1 MNILGIDLGSTQTC
15 AILAQTGD
23 DGLKIIGYGKT
34 KTQGI
39 KKGAIIDMTLAAK
52 SIERAVLNVV
62 VMSGVKRYDR
72 VVVSIS
78 GAYTK
83 GINSQGP
90 VSVNNGEIGIQEI
103 RRAVTQAV
111 HYANVPDEYEVIQVL
126 PYNFQVNETDCVID
140 PLGMN
145 AKRLVVQAHIVIA
158 KKSDIKNLKK
168 VVELAGL
175 RVDNIVL
182 SGYASAIACLSDS
195 EKELGAILI
204 DMGGGICDIVVYM
217 GNSIHFQHRFPIGS
231 SNITADLAQTLHTPL
246 NEAEQI
252 KLDWATLGEEGSL
265 VQVPTMGDERKMR
278 EYAAEVI
285 SDIIYAR
292 VNETLLALADWI
304 SATNATKNAGAGVV
318 LTGGFVK
325 LARFDEVAVAAFGD
339 KPTRVASA
347 RSDIV
352 SNFSE
357 IFDPENSCAI
367 GLCLYEAGY
376 FTPYEFDSNKKLRF
390 KGEEFE
396 ISTKPTYTPIGEE
409 EYDEYNDEDTNSRT
423 EVENE
428 PSNFNTPKEK
438 KRGIVSRIWDK
449 LTNQF

>member
-15 AILAQTGD
+15 AVLAQTGE
-23 DGLKIIGYGKT
+23 DGFKIIGYGKT

-52 SIERAVLNVV
+52 SIERAVLNVE
-62 VMSGVKRYDR
+62 VMSGIKRYDKI
-72 VVVSIS
+72 VVSIS

-83 GINSQGP
+83 GINSQG
-90 VSVNNGEIGIQEI
+90 VVNVNSEISIQEI
-103 RRAVTQAV
+103 RRAVALAE
-111 HYANVPDEYEVIQVL
+111 HNASVPNDYEAIQIL
-126 PYNFQVNETDCVID
+126 PYSFQVNDTDCVID

-168 VVELAGL
+168 VVELAGFAA
-175 RVDNIVL
+175 DNLVL

-217 GNSIHFQHRFPIGS
+217 GNSIHFQNRFPIGS
-231 SNITADLAQTLHTPL
+231 SNITSDLAQTLHTPL
-246 NEAEQI
+246 NEAEEI
-252 KLDWATLGEEGSL
+252 KLNWATLGEAGSL

-278 EYAAEVI
+278 EYATEVV

-304 SATNATKNAGAGVV
+304 SAENATKNAGAGVI

-339 KPTRVASA
+339 KSTRIASA
-347 RSDIV
+347 KDGII
-352 SNFSE
+352 SNFTE
-357 IFDPENSCAI
+357 VFDPENSCAI
-367 GLCLYEAGY
+367 GLCLYEAGF
-376 FTPYEFDSNKKLRF
+376 FTPYEIDSSKKLRF

-396 ISTKPTYTPIGEE
+396 LSSKPTFTPIGGDDDESDEE
-409 EYDEYNDEDTNSRT
+409 ENSRT
-423 EVENE
+423 EVAHEM
-428 PSNFNTPKEK
+428 SNFDTQKEK
-438 KRGIVSRIWDK
+438 KRGVVARLWDK

>member
-52 SIERAVLNVV
+52 SIERAVLNVE

-83 GINSQGP
+83 GINSQG
-90 VSVNNGEIGIQEI
+90 VVNVNSEISIQEI
-103 RRAVTQAV
+103 RRAVAQAE
-111 HYANVPDEYEVIQVL
+111 HNASVPNDYEAIQIL
-126 PYNFQVNETDCVID
+126 PYSFQVNDTDCVID

-168 VVELAGL
+168 VVDLAGL

-252 KLDWATLGEEGSL
+252 KLDWANLGEEGSL

-278 EYAAEVI
+278 EYATEVI

-292 VNETLLALADWI
+292 VNETLLALADWV

-339 KPTRVASA
+339 KSTRVASA

-396 ISTKPTYTPIGEE
+396 ISTKPTYTPIEE
-409 EYDEYNDEDTNSRT
+409 DDDEYNDNETNSRT

-428 PSNFNTPKEK
+428 PSNFNTAKEK
-438 KRGIVSRIWDK
+438 KRGFLSRAWDK